1 MAWTKHPEH
10 ELHELHE
17 LQDLKKYLP
26 VFLYLLLFFST
37 QWAFKKRHLDEQ
49 LDNLPE
55 APPWWDS
62 LHQDMASTKSYINK
76 KWWSSPL
83 SSINLYCIYNYW
95 KIMKAQRVLSTL
107 KCITTYYFCLLTSK
121 SQPKKQKKKHRLPY
135 ATGLAPGGSSTTCQ
149 DSNPRRRI
157 GIQLHGFKK
166 SALSTT
172 FGCKA
177 FESWVSSMPSSI
189 FVAVSNNKL
198 ILLHQR
204 ISQVFLLS
212 AQNHSIYI
220 NCLNSLSYSPPLC
233 KPPRYRCLQPRQ
245 HRSTKDWVTIRRA

>member
-26 VFLYLLLFFST
+26 LFLYLLLFFST

-107 KCITTYYFCLLTSK
+107 KCITVLLLPAHFQK
-121 SQPKKQKKKHRLPY
+121 STKKTKKKHRLPY

-157 GIQLHGFKK
+157 GIQLHGFKSLPCRPLLDAK
-166 SALSTT
+166 PSNPE
-172 FGCKA
+172 FRR
-177 FESWVSSMPSSI
+177 FSSI
-189 FVAVSNNKL
+189 FVAVSNN
-198 ILLHQR
+198 
-204 ISQVFLLS
+204 F
-212 AQNHSIYI
+212 Y
-220 NCLNSLSYSPPLC
+220 
-233 KPPRYRCLQPRQ
+233 
-245 HRSTKDWVTIRRA
+245 